1 MEYGLIAKRL
11 GHSFSK
17 DIHKRIDSYNYELTE
32 LDENAFAHFMAKKDF
47 KGINV
52 TIPYKCDVV
61 PYLYNLDEIAER
73 IGAVNTIVNKNG
85 ELYGY
90 NTDFG
95 GMTALIKRL
104 GLNLQDSK
112 VLILGTGGTSKTAYC
127 VAESLGAKDIIK
139 VSRTQSDES
148 VTYEQA
154 VKHHCDADYIINT
167 TPCGMYPNC
176 FDMPIDLTAFI
187 KLSGVAD
194 AVFNPLSTMLVT
206 KAKSLGIKA
215 AGGLYMLVAQAV
227 LAARIFTGK
236 SYDDALIDKLYTEIL
251 SEKRNLVFYSVNG
264 SMQTELKR
272 VFCGKY
278 NMNCIELGCNNTSEQ
293 FMYAAMQNHTLIL
306 CEDKSLSEREE
317 LYLSLNGVIY
327 NASDI
332 ISGSGNIFD
341 KIYLS
346 LQKDEQ

>member
-17 DIHKRIDSYNYELTE
+17 DIHNKIDNYNYEPTE
-32 LDENAFAHFMAKKDF
+32 LDEKAFADFMSKKDF

-52 TIPYKCDVV
+52 TIPYKCDVI
-61 PYLYNLDEIAER
+61 PYLYKTDKAAEK

-85 ELYGY
+85 KLYGY

-104 GLNLQDSK
+104 GLNLQNSK

-127 VAESLGAKDIIK
+127 VAESLSAREIIK
-139 VSRTQSDES
+139 VSRKKSDES

-154 VKHHCDADYIINT
+154 IKNHCDADYIINT

-176 FDMPIDLTAFI
+176 FDMPIDLSAFK
-187 KLSGVAD
+187 KLSGVVD
-194 AVFNPLSTMLVT
+194 AVFNPLSTMLVA
-206 KAKSLGIKA
+206 KAKELGIKA

-236 SYDDALIDKLYTEIL
+236 NYDDMLIDKIYTEIF
-251 SEKRNLVFYSVNG
+251 SEKRNLVFYGVND
-264 SMQTELKR
+264 SIKTELLR
-272 VFCGKY
+272 VFCGKFD
-278 NMNCIELGCNNTSEQ
+278 MDCIQIGYAHTSEQ
-293 FMYAAMQNHTLIL
+293 LMNAAIKNHTLIL
-306 CEDKSLSEREE
+306 CEGKELSKQEE
-317 LYLSLNGVIY
+317 LYFSLNGVIY

-332 ISGSGNIFD
+332 SSCDTNILD